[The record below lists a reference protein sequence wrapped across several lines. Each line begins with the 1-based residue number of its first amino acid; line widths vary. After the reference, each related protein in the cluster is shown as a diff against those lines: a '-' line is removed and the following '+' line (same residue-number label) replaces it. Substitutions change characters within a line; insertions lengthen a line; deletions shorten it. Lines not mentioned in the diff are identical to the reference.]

1 MRLTHLSN
9 DWMTLA
15 FDRFGIIRGI
25 KPLLFHGLAM
35 SNPAFWQEFYDY
47 GKAAGAKFPEL
58 VAAQAA
64 LESGWGE
71 HVSGKNNYFGIKGS
85 PGTVVT
91 TREVYNDK
99 EVMIEAEFK
108 DFADKLECV
117 QYLVD
122 RWYKDYRGYEGV
134 NRAADRDEAAH
145 LLKEEGYAT
154 DPVYPEL
161 LINLMNDYQ
170 PVTDET
176 DYFLPNAALY
186 YLEEG
191 HQVAAWRMLEDNL
204 DPELLESFKSMYR
217 GAKEDVLAT
226 PAQPLGFPL
235 AVPYYNQN
243 DSATSHGH
251 RMCFSSSMAM
261 ALDYIDPDKIEG
273 DDDWYLQ
280 QVFKFG
286 DTVSAEAQVAAA
298 HSLGFDA
305 EMRYDG
311 TMADLER
318 LLDDGTPVPIG
329 ILHHGTADNPQGGG
343 HWICLTGYT
352 NTHFYVNDPAGDLDL
367 IKGGYHSWDS
377 GEQLLYSKENL
388 MKRWNIA
395 SDSDG
400 WYMDLTQK

>member
-1 MRLTHLSN
+1 
-9 DWMTLA
+9 MTNE
-15 FDRFGIIRGI
+15 RFWD
-25 KPLLFHGLAM
+25 H
-35 SNPAFWQEFYDY
+35 FYVL
-47 GKAAGAKFPEL
+47 GKEAGAKFPEL

-91 TREVYNDK
+91 TREVYGGK

-108 DFADKLECV
+108 DFADELECV

-134 NRAADRDEAAH
+134 NRAGDRDEAAY
-145 LLKEEGYAT
+145 LLKAEGYAT

-161 LINLMNDYQ
+161 LINLMNDHQ
-170 PVTDET
+170 PVADET
-176 DYFLPNAALY
+176 DYFLPNAAKY
-186 YLEEG
+186 YREEAHQIAAWQMLEEILSLE
-191 HQVAAWRMLEDNL
+191 MLEK
-204 DPELLESFKSMYR
+204 FKAVYR
-217 GAKEDVLAT
+217 GEQ
-226 PAQPLGFPL
+226 QPSGAVFPL
-235 AVPYYNQN
+235 DVPYYNQN
-243 DSATSHGH
+243 DSATAHGH

-261 ALDYIDPDKIEG
+261 ALDYIDSDKIEG
-273 DDDWYLQ
+273 DDDWYLGV
-280 QVFKFG
+280 VFQYG

-318 LLDDGTPVPIG
+318 LLDSGTPVPIG

-343 HWICLTGYT
+343 HWVCLTGY
-352 NTHFYVNDPAGDLDL
+352 NETHFYVNDPAGDLDL
-367 IKGGYHSWDS
+367 VRGGYPTWDS
-377 GEQLLYSKENL
+377 GEQLLYSKKNL

-400 WYMDLTQK
+400 WYVDLTQK